1 MSPMPDNF
9 AQRLKTLRKKAGLTQ
24 PELADLIGVHETTIR
39 RWENDYANS
48 SKPNIG
54 YIQALAKALNVSE
67 NDLLNDPAPEKSG
80 DWVITLKVADRFTKE
95 EINLTGNIQPIAQI
109 TATPQGC
116 AFMIQADWEMLKT
129 KSSLEKLFKRIAKET
144 YPAMRGTGIALGGLP
159 QD

>member
-1 MSPMPDNF
+1 MTMPETF
-9 AQRLKTLRKKAGLTQ
+9 GTRLKTLRKKAGLTQ
-24 PELADLIGVHETTIR
+24 EELSEKLNLHEITIR
-39 RWENDYANS
+39 RWETEIRQPRLEEI
-48 SKPNIG
+48 KT
-54 YIQALAKALNVSE
+54 LAKALNVSE
-67 NDLLNDPAPEKSG
+67 NDLLNDSPPEKSG

-129 KSSLEKLFKRIAKET
+129 KSGLEKLFKRIAKET